1 MNPKMNNS
9 ICFIANYSKTY
20 LFHEIAQSL
29 IEKGEKICWITVN
42 LELYDFLCKEY
53 GKEKVLLINRDNID
67 QSYPVVDEFKINEL
81 VYGDRVLRHEFQNG
95 IRFLTNIQRPIYDFL
110 KSRYD

>member
-1 MNPKMNNS
+1 MNLKINNS

-29 IEKGEKICWITVN
+29 MQAGGKVCWITVN

-53 GKEKVLLINRDNID
+53 GKEKVLLINRGNID
-67 QSYPVVDEFKINEL
+67 QPYSAK
-81 VYGDRVLRHEFQNG
+81 
-95 IRFLTNIQRPIYDFL
+95 
-110 KSRYD
+110 